1 MLGRNRLLGL
11 CTLSLLV
18 ASACATS
25 PDLSPEERAEQP
37 EWVLG
42 SPPTS
47 SDAEYFVGRGVDAG
61 GSRAAAEDEATAALV
76 SEITRYLGVTI
87 RTESTAVAEASLEDF
102 TGRVTRTVEQHG
114 TARIEGLR
122 IEDRFVEVRDG
133 RVEIHLL
140 ARYDRDALERE
151 RARLTALFEARIEA
165 VEAPMRTAFALE
177 AEGDYVKAA
186 QHYLRAAA
194 AAAESEIDGMK
205 STMPSSLRRAE
216 DVLSSVRMRPVA
228 DDPMTAQVYAE
239 TAEGTTPLSGV
250 PVSITHPV
258 RLAHGRTGIG
268 TTRASTDASGRVTFA
283 LPDDTPPGSGYVR
296 MGVSLSSELDAIPVA
311 DGGREL
317 TALRTVIRDL
327 RVRFPYDFALDVS
340 DRSIAVVVVERD
352 RAGNPLSESRAAT
365 SLTTTLERAG
375 YVLVHAG
382 SSPGVAADMSDR
394 EIVDLVLGNAPSVEL
409 VIVGRTAITEF
420 EERNGM
426 LARVDGDFSVIE
438 TGSNRVL
445 GGWSGFTRSSG
456 GDSVSTISAAFR
468 RIGEIAG
475 YELMRRLE

>member
-1 MLGRNRLLGL
+1 MVGRNGLLGL
-11 CTLSLLV
+11 FTLLV
-18 ASACATS
+18 LIASGCASS
-25 PDLSPEERAEQP
+25 PDLSPEESAEQP
-37 EWVLG
+37 EWVVG
-42 SPPTS
+42 SPPRS

-61 GSRAAAEDEATAALV
+61 GSRAAAEDDATAALV

-102 TGRVTRTVEQHG
+102 TGRVTRTVEQRG

-122 IEDRFVEVRDG
+122 VEERFVEVRDG
-133 RVEIHLL
+133 RVEVHLL
-140 ARYDRDALERE
+140 ARYDREALERE

-165 VEAPMRTAFALE
+165 VEAPMRSARAFE
-177 AEGDYVKAA
+177 AEGAYFKAA

-194 AAAESEIDGMK
+194 AAADSEIDGLK
-205 STMPSSLRRAE
+205 STMPSSLRRAAGI
-216 DVLSSVRMRPVA
+216 LSSVRMRPVA
-228 DDPMTAQVYAE
+228 DDPMTAEVYAE
-239 TAEGTTPLSGV
+239 TAEGTTLLSGV

-258 RLAHGRTGIG
+258 RLPQGRTGIG
-268 TTRASTDASGRVTFA
+268 TTRKTTDTSGRVMFA
-283 LPDDTPPGSGYVR
+283 LPEETPPGSGYVQ
-296 MGVSLSSELDAIPVA
+296 MGVSLGSELDAIPIA
-311 DGGREL
+311 EGGREL

-327 RVRFPYDFALDVS
+327 RVRFPYDSGLDVS

-352 RAGNPLSESRAAT
+352 RAGNPLSESRAAS

-375 YVLVHAG
+375 FVLVHAG
-382 SSPGVAADMSDR
+382 SSPGAAADMSDR
-394 EIVDLVLGNAPSVEL
+394 EIVDLVLGNTPGVEL

-438 TGSNRVL
+438 TGSNRVI

-475 YELMRRLE
+475 NELMLRLE